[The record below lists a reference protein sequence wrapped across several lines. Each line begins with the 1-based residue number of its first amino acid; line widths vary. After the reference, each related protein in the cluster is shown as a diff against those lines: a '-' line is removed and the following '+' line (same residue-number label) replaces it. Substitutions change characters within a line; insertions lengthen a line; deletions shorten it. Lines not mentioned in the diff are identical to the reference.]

1 MLEQEEK
8 YEYELISISFEK
20 SYEQPKENVVWR
32 VSEDAPLQND
42 AHTEIEYDADGIPM
56 GQSMEE
62 IRKREAII
70 DDFLRKW
77 SAANTERKVFNNVMQ
92 EYIYVR
98 AISFAEAK
106 EHSAKSYKSTR
117 ALMLL
122 DEVLKN
128 ASPIK
133 RVPKKSEDKNQ
144 KEFVYMLVMIYK
156 HQDIGT
162 IKLTVG
168 IKKNANKIQC
178 PGEVV
183 PLLDIVYLL
192 LYSPRLHVS
201 TCKGMNFFSWK
212 EKNIPCSAR

>member
-1 MLEQEEK
+1 
-8 YEYELISISFEK
+8 
-20 SYEQPKENVVWR
+20 
-32 VSEDAPLQND
+32 
-42 AHTEIEYDADGIPM
+42 M
-56 GQSMEE
+56 GFQWDKSMEE

-133 RVPKKSEDKNQ
+133 RVPKKSGDKNQ

-168 IKKNANKIQC
+168 IKKNANKIQYGISALK
-178 PGEVV
+178 PDE
-183 PLLDIVYLL
+183 PLVD
-192 LYSPRLHVS
+192 YSMFKKSKKKRSP
-201 TCKGMNFFSWK
+201 
-212 EKNIPCSAR
+212 

>member
-1 MLEQEEK
+1 MK
-8 YEYELISISFEK
+8 
-20 SYEQPKENVVWR
+20 
-32 VSEDAPLQND
+32 

-133 RVPKKSEDKNQ
+133 RVPKKSEYKNQ

-156 HQDIGT
+156 HPDIGT

-168 IKKNANKIQC
+168 VRQNARKIQYGLTALR
-178 PGEVV
+178 PGQ
-183 PLLDIVYLL
+183 PLVD
-192 LYSPRLHVS
+192 
-201 TCKGMNFFSWK
+201 
-212 EKNIPCSAR
+212 ESAIENKTSKKKKRNPHK

>member
-8 YEYELISISFEK
+8 YEYELISISFEQ
-20 SYEQPKENVVWR
+20 SYKRQEEDAVWR
-32 VSEDAPLQND
+32 VSEDAPSQND
-42 AHTEIEYDADGIPM
+42 EHKAIEYDADGIPM

-77 SAANTERKVFNNVMQ
+77 SATNTKRKVFNNVMQ

-133 RVPKKSEDKNQ
+133 RVPKKSGDKNQ
-144 KEFVYMLVMIYK
+144 KDFVYMLVMIYK

-168 IKKNANKIQC
+168 IKKNANKIQYGISALK
-178 PGEVV
+178 PDE
-183 PLLDIVYLL
+183 PLVD
-192 LYSPRLHVS
+192 YSIFKKSKKKRSP
-201 TCKGMNFFSWK
+201 
-212 EKNIPCSAR
+212 

>member
-1 MLEQEEK
+1 
-8 YEYELISISFEK
+8 
-20 SYEQPKENVVWR
+20 
-32 VSEDAPLQND
+32 
-42 AHTEIEYDADGIPM
+42 M

-77 SAANTERKVFNNVMQ
+77 SATNTERKVFNNVMQ

-133 RVPKKSEDKNQ
+133 RVPKKSGDKNQ

-168 IKKNANKIQC
+168 IKKNANKIQYGISALK
-178 PGEVV
+178 PDE
-183 PLLDIVYLL
+183 PLVD
-192 LYSPRLHVS
+192 YSMFKKSKKKRSP
-201 TCKGMNFFSWK
+201 
-212 EKNIPCSAR
+212 

>member
-8 YEYELISISFEK
+8 YEYELISISFEQ
-20 SYEQPKENVVWR
+20 SYEQPEENVVWR
-32 VSEDAPLQND
+32 VSEDAPSQND
-42 AHTEIEYDADGIPM
+42 SHTEIEYDADGIPM

-133 RVPKKSEDKNQ
+133 RVPKKSGDKNQ

-168 IKKNANKIQC
+168 IKKNANKIQYGISALK
-178 PGEVV
+178 PDE
-183 PLLDIVYLL
+183 PLVD
-192 LYSPRLHVS
+192 YSMFKKSKKKRSP
-201 TCKGMNFFSWK
+201 
-212 EKNIPCSAR
+212 

>member
-1 MLEQEEK
+1 MLEQKEK
-8 YEYELISISFEK
+8 YEYELISISFEQ
-20 SYEQPKENVVWR
+20 SYEQPEENVVWR
-32 VSEDAPLQND
+32 VSEDAPSQNN

-70 DDFLRKW
+70 DDFLRKQ

-168 IKKNANKIQC
+168 IKKNANKIQYGISALK
-178 PGEVV
+178 PDE
-183 PLLDIVYLL
+183 PLVD
-192 LYSPRLHVS
+192 YSMFKKSKKKRSP
-201 TCKGMNFFSWK
+201 
-212 EKNIPCSAR
+212 

>member
-8 YEYELISISFEK
+8 YEYELISISFEQ
-20 SYEQPKENVVWR
+20 SYEQPEEDVVWR
-32 VSEDAPLQND
+32 VSEDAPSQNN

-56 GQSMEE
+56 GQSMEG

-98 AISFAEAK
+98 AISIAEAK

-133 RVPKKSEDKNQ
+133 RVPKKSGDKNQ
-144 KEFVYMLVMIYK
+144 KEFVYMLVMIY
-156 HQDIGT
+156 IGT

-168 IKKNANKIQC
+168 VKKNANKIQYGISALK
-178 PGEVV
+178 PDE
-183 PLLDIVYLL
+183 PLVD
-192 LYSPRLHVS
+192 YSMFKKSKKKRSP
-201 TCKGMNFFSWK
+201 
-212 EKNIPCSAR
+212 

>member
-8 YEYELISISFEK
+8 YEYELISISFEQ
-20 SYEQPKENVVWR
+20 SYEQPEEDVVWR
-32 VSEDAPLQND
+32 VSEDAPSRND
-42 AHTEIEYDADGIPM
+42 EHKSIEYDADGIPM

-133 RVPKKSEDKNQ
+133 RVPKKSGDKNQ

-168 IKKNANKIQC
+168 IKKNANKIQYGISALK
-178 PGEVV
+178 PDE
-183 PLLDIVYLL
+183 PLVD
-192 LYSPRLHVS
+192 YSMFKKSKKKRSP
-201 TCKGMNFFSWK
+201 
-212 EKNIPCSAR
+212 

>member
-1 MLEQEEK
+1 
-8 YEYELISISFEK
+8 
-20 SYEQPKENVVWR
+20 
-32 VSEDAPLQND
+32 
-42 AHTEIEYDADGIPM
+42 
-56 GQSMEE
+56 
-62 IRKREAII
+62 
-70 DDFLRKW
+70 
-77 SAANTERKVFNNVMQ
+77 MQ

-133 RVPKKSEDKNQ
+133 RVPKKSGDKNQ

-168 IKKNANKIQC
+168 IKKNANKIQYGISALK
-178 PGEVV
+178 PDE
-183 PLLDIVYLL
+183 PLVD
-192 LYSPRLHVS
+192 YSIFKKSKKKRSP
-201 TCKGMNFFSWK
+201 
-212 EKNIPCSAR
+212 

>member
-8 YEYELISISFEK
+8 YEYELISISFEQ
-20 SYEQPKENVVWR
+20 SYEQPEENVVWR
-32 VSEDAPLQND
+32 VSEDAPSHND

-77 SAANTERKVFNNVMQ
+77 SATNTERKVFNNVMQ

-133 RVPKKSEDKNQ
+133 RVPKKSGDKNQ

-168 IKKNANKIQC
+168 IKKNANKIQYGISALK
-178 PGEVV
+178 PDE
-183 PLLDIVYLL
+183 PLVD
-192 LYSPRLHVS
+192 YSMFKKSKQKRSP
-201 TCKGMNFFSWK
+201 
-212 EKNIPCSAR
+212 

>member
-8 YEYELISISFEK
+8 YEYELISISFEQ
-20 SYEQPKENVVWR
+20 SYEQPEENVVWR
-32 VSEDAPLQND
+32 VSEDAPSQNN

-106 EHSAKSYKSTR
+106 EHSAKSNKSTR

-133 RVPKKSEDKNQ
+133 RVPKKIRRQESKKMQIKYN
-144 KEFVYMLVMIYK
+144 MALV
-156 HQDIGT
+156 H
-162 IKLTVG
+162 
-168 IKKNANKIQC
+168 
-178 PGEVV
+178 
-183 PLLDIVYLL
+183 
-192 LYSPRLHVS
+192 
-201 TCKGMNFFSWK
+201 
-212 EKNIPCSAR
+212 